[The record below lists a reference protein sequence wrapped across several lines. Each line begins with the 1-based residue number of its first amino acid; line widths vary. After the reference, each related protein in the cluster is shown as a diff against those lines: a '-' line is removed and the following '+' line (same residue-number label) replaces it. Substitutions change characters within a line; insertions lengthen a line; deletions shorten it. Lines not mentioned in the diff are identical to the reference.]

1 MKTNLKRL
9 SLAMALVSALSTH
22 AQAENNDEVAKSPSM
37 TQQNQQQKS
46 VVEVAFVLDTT
57 GSMASLIDGA
67 KKKIW
72 SIANTIVDINPNAE
86 IRMALIAYRD
96 RGDDY
101 VVKTVHHLNTDVQ
114 ALYSALTAL
123 TADGGGDTP
132 ESVNEAL
139 DKAVNRL
146 QWSDEPTAKR
156 VLFLV
161 GDAPPHMDYIDEKQ
175 YPAIVKE
182 AVNKTILVNAVQAGQ
197 MQRTKKVWKEIADL
211 GKGRYLP
218 IPQSG
223 GRIIQIETPYDD
235 AILQKQSALDDTI
248 LVYGN
253 RTVQAQVSSKMSI
266 RNAAPKATQV
276 DNASYYAKKKSGR
289 KAVISGDGDLVA
301 DMDNSAVDL
310 EKLTDSELPA
320 ELQNKTTAEKKAIIE
335 EKLKVRKALEVEI
348 AGLVKQRDAYI
359 LKQKKSQKIPTDS
372 FDDAVKSTLKKQLS
386 K

>member
-1 MKTNLKRL
+1 MKKNIKQ
-9 SLAMALVSALSTH
+9 LACVMALLSAFSPNAL
-22 AQAENNDEVAKSPSM
+22 AENNDETAKLAPIV
-37 TQQNQQQKS
+37 QHNQQQKS
-46 VVEVAFVLDTT
+46 VVEVVFVLDTT

-72 SIANTIVDINPNAE
+72 SIANTIVDINPSAE

-101 VVKTVHHLNTDVQ
+101 TVKTVHHLNTDVQ

-139 DKAVNRL
+139 DKAINRL
-146 QWSDEPTAKR
+146 QWSDDPAAKR

-182 AVNKTILVNAVQAGQ
+182 AVDKTILVNAVQAGQ
-197 MQRTKKVWKEIADL
+197 MQSTKKVWKAIAEL

-223 GRIIQIETPYDD
+223 GQIVQIETPYDD
-235 AILQKQSALDDTI
+235 DILQKQAALDDTI

-253 RTVQAQVSSKMSI
+253 REVQAEVSSKMSI
-266 RNAAPKATQV
+266 RKAAPKATQV
-276 DNASYYAKKKSGR
+276 DNASYYAKKSGR
-289 KAVISGDGDLVA
+289 KAVISGAGDLVA
-301 DMDNSAVDL
+301 DMDNSAVTL
-310 EKLTDSELPA
+310 EKLTNSELPA
-320 ELQNKTTAEKKAIIE
+320 ELQNKTTAEKAAVIAEKRKA
-335 EKLKVRKALEVEI
+335 RKALESEI
-348 AGLVKQRDAYI
+348 ASLVKQRDAYI
-359 LKQKKSQKIPTDS
+359 LEEKKAQKVPTDS
-372 FDDAVKSTLKKQLS
+372 FDDAVKTTLKKQLS